1 MNWNEKIWNFLTNI
15 STIMTIIS
23 FILDFFSGKKY
34 EKYLKKNVKTTKK
47 VTNFFSNHNNTN
59 Q

>member
-23 FILDFFSGKKY
+23 FILGFFSGKKY
-34 EKYLKKNVKTTKK
+34 EKYLKKM
-47 VTNFFSNHNNTN
+47 
-59 Q
+59 